1 MTGGTRWI
9 GKGLFWAGIG
19 LLALIA
25 GVYMLRPEPVWVDL
39 ATVTRGPMEVT
50 IVEEGKTRVKDHYLV
65 SSPVTGY
72 LNRVTLKVGDPLT
85 PGDLLAHVE
94 PMPVNVLDARSR
106 AEAEARVE
114 AARSALNSVTQRV
127 NAAKADAEYA
137 ESQYRRMRALQ
148 GSGSV
153 SAELL
158 QQTQATALRSEAIL
172 RSAQFE
178 KDVASHELAAAA
190 ARLEVSA
197 AKAKGADPTER
208 VAVSSPVTGVVL
220 EILRESEGVI
230 QAGEG
235 IVRIGDPGTLEIE
248 VDVLSFDA
256 VKLESGTKARLEGW
270 GGAALDAV
278 IRRVEPVGFKD
289 ISALGV
295 EEQRVKVI
303 ADMLSPPAQWNTLGD
318 GYRVDAAFILWQ
330 SADVLQVP
338 ASAIFQHRGQPAV
351 FLIRDQHATLQTL
364 ETGQSN
370 GLTTVV
376 ISGLEEGQ
384 TVVRHPA
391 RELSDGDRI
400 RVR

>member
-1 MTGGTRWI
+1 MTTGRRWI
-9 GKGLFWAGIG
+9 GRGLFWAGIG
-19 LLALIA
+19 LLAIIA

-39 ATVTRGPMEVT
+39 APVTRGPMEVT

-72 LNRVTLKVGDPLT
+72 LNRVVLKVGDPLT
-85 PGDLLAHVE
+85 PGDLVAYVE

-137 ESQYRRMRALQ
+137 ESQYGRMRALQ
-148 GSGSV
+148 GSGSI
-153 SAELL
+153 SAERV
-158 QQTQATALRSEAIL
+158 QQTHSTALRSEAIL

-178 KDVASHELAAAA
+178 KDVASHELAAAR

-197 AKAKGADPTER
+197 AKAKGADTAER
-208 VAVSSPVTGVVL
+208 VTVSSPVTGVVL
-220 EILRESEGVI
+220 QILRESEGVI

-235 IVRIGDPGTLEIE
+235 IVRVGDPGTLEIE

-256 VKLESGTKARLEGW
+256 VKLVSGTRVRLDGW
-270 GGAALDAV
+270 GGATLDAV
-278 IRRVEPVGFKD
+278 VRRVEPVGFVD

-303 ADMLSPPAQWNTLGD
+303 ADMLSPHEQWQTLGD

-338 ASAIFQHRGQPAV
+338 ASALFEHDGQPAV
-351 FLIRDQHATLQTL
+351 FLISGEHATLKTL
-364 ETGQSN
+364 QTGQSN

-376 ISGLEEGQ
+376 MSGLEQGQ

-391 RELSDGDRI
+391 RELNDGDRI